1 MASVST
7 SCLELAEHEQYHPVK
22 AEARSE
28 PPIEGKHLLTVCG
41 VAQGHEDEW
50 TIWACFLENL
60 RLDEYENWLQRSL
73 GRGGK
78 DKHGG

>member
-41 VAQGHEDEW
+41 VARGREDE
-50 TIWACFLENL
+50 
-60 RLDEYENWLQRSL
+60 
-73 GRGGK
+73 
-78 DKHGG
+78 